1 MRQRHQYPA
10 GILVG
15 LALAVFFPLVSMLL
29 LSLGGCGK
37 KTAEMARLTDAL
49 SRVRAELAS
58 NRVDHQKAQR
68 RLRARVSRLEA
79 ELAMLKRRPTAR
91 IGRAHRGAPP
101 PPGVEDPPR
110 REPPVVG
117 ERPGP
122 RVSCPSALPDAA
134 RKVRRRMRLA
144 KLRKVLDGVK
154 LQKTKALTLTGSG
167 SRTRRVWTGPCF
179 RITLEGGRVATV
191 ELDGVKDKKRRRRRR
206 RR

>member
-1 MRQRHQYPA
+1 MR
-10 GILVG
+10 
-15 LALAVFFPLVSMLL
+15 LALAVFFPLVSILL
-29 LSLGGCGK
+29 LPLGGCGK

-49 SRVRAELAS
+49 SRVRSELAS

-79 ELAMLKRRPTAR
+79 ELAMLKRRP
-91 IGRAHRGAPP
+91 
-101 PPGVEDPPR
+101 PPR
-110 REPPVVG
+110 IQGAAPSPGEDDLPRPEPVAGRE
-117 ERPGP
+117 RSGP

-144 KLRKVLDGVK
+144 KLRKVLGGVK
-154 LQKTKALTLTGSG
+154 LRRSKALTLTGSG

-179 RITLEGGRVATV
+179 RITIESGRVATV

-206 RR
+206 R